1 MNQGKFCLNISE
13 ELKREKLKGVFLF
26 ETRKTKTP
34 KFTVKFDLQCKSW
47 WKGSDSR
54 QFDRLNLLWLQF
66 DLILRQIRF
75 QGVLVFVIS
84 KLTKTGLRSKF
95 LEGLSFCNTCLRN
108 QDSTMCTVVSQQ
120 SKNEDFQEQSYGKLI
135 KLLNST
141 YCKPQPTDK
150 SLVMSDMFSFI
161 IWLGFSINHSTGGT
175 GHMSKILLT

>member
-75 QGVLVFVIS
+75 
-84 KLTKTGLRSKF
+84 
-95 LEGLSFCNTCLRN
+95 
-108 QDSTMCTVVSQQ
+108 
-120 SKNEDFQEQSYGKLI
+120 
-135 KLLNST
+135 
-141 YCKPQPTDK
+141 
-150 SLVMSDMFSFI
+150 
-161 IWLGFSINHSTGGT
+161 
-175 GHMSKILLT
+175 